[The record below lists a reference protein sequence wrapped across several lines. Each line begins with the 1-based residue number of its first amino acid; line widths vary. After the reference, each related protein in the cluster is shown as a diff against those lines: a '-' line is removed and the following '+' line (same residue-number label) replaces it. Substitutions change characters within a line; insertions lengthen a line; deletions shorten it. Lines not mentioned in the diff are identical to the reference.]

1 MSIDARRLALAQE
14 RAECLRKVREDTAQA
29 LAQTDEAAAQAGPG
43 AFFYGPSQFFLKAQL
58 SAIDAQVVTTTV
70 AIVGAKTAASGPLA
84 AIEALRQAVAA
95 ATPTLPPRAW
105 LWSVIIGRAEACAS
119 AGTRGAT
126 CHRTPRRPLR
136 PAPSTPALV
145 GVRRRHRLTTAPT
158 PHHARGVSQ
167 GEDPSPLMRPVG
179 PRGPVAWASPW
190 GFST

>member
-1 MSIDARRLALAQE
+1 MNIDARRLALAQE
-14 RAECLRKVREDTAQA
+14 RAERLRKAREDTAQA
-29 LAQTDEAAAQAGPG
+29 LAQADEAASQAGPG

-58 SAIDAQVVTTTV
+58 SAIDAQVATT
-70 AIVGAKTAASGPLA
+70 TAASGPLA

-105 LWSVIIGRAEACAS
+105 LWSVIIGRAEACAT
-119 AGTRGAT
+119 AGKRGAT
-126 CHRTPRRPLR
+126 CRRTPRRPLR

-167 GEDPSPLMRPVG
+167 GEDPSPLMRPVALC
-179 PRGPVAWASPW
+179 GPVAWASPW
-190 GFST
+190 RFST